1 MEVLETPT
9 VRDVT
14 FRNEDV
20 TVDGKR
26 FEGCSF
32 NNSSLVYS
40 GGGLPSFANCE
51 FNNVTLQ
58 FSGAASNTLR
68 YLNGLNQGGFAR
80 AVAHLFEKIR
90 QGRM

>member
-1 MEVLETPT
+1 MEVIENAT
-9 VRDVT
+9 VRGVT

-26 FEGCSF
+26 FEGCTFS
-32 NNSSLVYS
+32 NSSLIYS
-40 GGGLPSFANCE
+40 GGTLPSFSNCA

-68 YLNGLNQGGFAR
+68 YLNGLHQGGFAR
-80 AVAHLFEKIR
+80 AVARIFDGIR
-90 QGRM
+90 QGKM